1 MSTEAGEA
9 AADQQPPAERP
20 PVPQYGEYAPAGW
33 VSPVTGQPST
43 PASAPTPTP
52 AVPGY
57 AAPQFLPGQAVPL
70 NQLPQSPADQTA
82 ARPRR
87 MWDLVLTI
95 VILALGLLGAFG
107 GIAYGFMLAP
117 LAEMLVEDGVA
128 ADVAAFTAGGY
139 VLIISHAVLYVGAA
153 AVGVIMLTRRRI
165 AFWVPLAMGILAA
178 IIFWLVLTPLTSDP
192 AIQQYLLDF
201 MNDPQPLN

>member
-1 MSTEAGEA
+1 MSSEAGESV
-9 AADQQPPAERP
+9 ADQQPPAERP

-43 PASAPTPTP
+43 AASAPTPTP

-70 NQLPQSPADQTA
+70 NQLPQDPADQTA

-117 LAEMLVEDGVA
+117 LAEMLVGDGVD
-128 ADVAAFTAGGY
+128 ADLAAFTAGGY
-139 VLIISHAVLYVGAA
+139 VLIISHAVLYVIAA
-153 AVGVIMLTRRRI
+153 AVGVIMLTQRRI
-165 AFWVPLAMGILAA
+165 AFWVPLAIGILAA
-178 IIFWLVLTPLTSDP
+178 IIFWSVLTPLTSDP

-201 MNDPQPLN
+201 MNNPQPLN